1 MARASVVNVTTQTQA
16 NSPTVW
22 GMLSDERSAF
32 GSTLGYS
39 LAINLLGL
47 TSSLYMLQIYDRVL
61 TSYSFATL
69 IVLSLIA
76 AFAFL
81 AMGGLEALRSSL
93 LQRTGARI
101 AHRLGP
107 HAFHVQLR
115 GSAALNAPALQ
126 PLRDVDTI
134 RGLVGGPA
142 ATAAFDLPW
151 SPIYFVLLY
160 ILHPVLFWMTVAAGA
175 LLALI
180 AYWNDRV
187 NAAASAEAAKGQ
199 LKSLQFAES
208 AASAGEPLVAMGAG
222 ASMSDYWLARSRDA
236 MEKGL
241 YATEREAAFHSLAKF
256 LRNCLQTGLLGAGA
270 ALTISG
276 DLSSGGLIAGTIL
289 GTRAIAPVEAAIGA
303 WKTVLGAREAWTRL
317 DAALA
322 ALFTAAPGMT
332 LPRPSG
338 AIAADNVTLVLPG
351 ASRPILTRLSFQL
364 NAGEQLAL
372 VGPSGSGKS
381 TLTRAIMGLMGC
393 AGGDIRI
400 DGAEVTAWQRAD
412 LGRWIGYLPQAPVPL
427 AGTIAQNIARFAD
440 APSEQIIAAAQQA
453 GVHELILSLPNGYDT
468 DLSGAGVR
476 LSGGQMQRIALAGA
490 LFGDRPLIILDEPEA
505 HLDTDGETQLRQ
517 TLQRLRARRAT
528 VIIVSHRPS
537 AVQMADK
544 LLLLRDSHAEFGPR
558 EEILNKIMRATTLA
572 SAGSAK
578 ARVAG
583 E

>member
-1 MARASVVNVTTQTQA
+1 MTAQA
-16 NSPTVW
+16 PTNGLTVW
-22 GMLSDERSAF
+22 RMLSDERGAF

-47 TSSLYMLQIYDRVL
+47 TSSLYMLQVYDRVL

-142 ATAAFDLPW
+142 ALAAFDLPW
-151 SPIYFVLLY
+151 SPIYFLLLY
-160 ILHPVLFWMTVAAGA
+160 VLHPVLFWMTVVAGA

-187 NAAASAEAAKGQ
+187 NATASADAAKGQ

-208 AASAGEPLVAMGAG
+208 AANAGEPLMAMGAAG
-222 ASMSDYWLARSRDA
+222 SMSDYWLARSRDA

-241 YATEREAAFHSLAKF
+241 HATEREAAFHSLAKL
-256 LRNCLQTGLLGAGA
+256 LRNFLQTGLLGAGA

-303 WKTVLGAREAWTRL
+303 WKTVLGAREAWARL

-322 ALFTAAPGMT
+322 ALLTTVPGMA

-338 AIAADNVTLVLPG
+338 AITAENVALVPPG
-351 ASRPILTRLSFQL
+351 APRPILTRLSFHL

-393 AGGDIRI
+393 AGGNIRI

-412 LGRWIGYLPQAPVPL
+412 LGRWIGYLPQTPVPL

-440 APSEQIIAAAQQA
+440 ASSEEIIAAAQQA

-468 DLSGAGVR
+468 DLSSGGVR

-490 LFGDRPLIILDEPEA
+490 LFGDRPIIILDEPEA

-537 AVQMADK
+537 AVTMADK
-544 LLLLRDSHAEFGPR
+544 LLLLRDGHAEFGPR
-558 EEILNKIMRATTLA
+558 EEILSKIMRATTSVS
-572 SAGSAK
+572 SATAK
-578 ARVAG
+578 TRVAG